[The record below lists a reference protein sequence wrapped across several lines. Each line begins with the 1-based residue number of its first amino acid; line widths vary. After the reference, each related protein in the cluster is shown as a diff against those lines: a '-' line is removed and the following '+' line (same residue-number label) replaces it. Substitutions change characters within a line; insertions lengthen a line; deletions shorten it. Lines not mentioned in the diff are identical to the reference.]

1 MNAFQM
7 NILQFNTMKTEHCSH
22 NIDTPDVSHGIDY
35 LMSINPHPRD
45 KRIKFD
51 EGPHVYTIDE
61 GTGSGMDGVAFTS
74 VTTWNHSH
82 FEHFDADKIID
93 GMMKSKK
100 WNDPVLNAKYYGKTR
115 DEIKAMWDAN
125 RDMAAGAGTGMHYNI
140 ECFYNKC
147 LVGEDWDRA
156 CNDIEFQYFLR
167 FNQDWCGGWGE
178 EVNSCVDGYGLER
191 PFINGYGQ
199 GLLRPFINGQGLLR
213 PFRTEWTVFH
223 EEARLSG
230 SIDMVY
236 ENIDPATGEADGTLS
251 IYDWKRCKEI
261 VKTNAF
267 GKCAITPEISHLP
280 DTNFWHYCLQLNT
293 YKAILEMKY
302 GKVVTDLYLVCL
314 HPDNKNGNYLRI
326 KVADLQEEVRELIS
340 KRAAG
345 FLQEPMI

>member
-1 MNAFQM
+1 M
-7 NILQFNTMKTEHCSH
+7 NILQFNTMTTERGSH
-22 NIDTPDVSHGIDY
+22 TINTQNQTPQVSHGINY
-35 LMSINPHPRD
+35 LMSINSHPRD

-115 DEIKAMWDAN
+115 DEIKAMWDVN

-156 CNDIEFQYFLR
+156 CNDIEFKYFLR

-178 EVNSCVDGYGLER
+178 GH
-191 PFINGYGQ
+191 GQ
-199 GLLRPFINGQGLLR
+199 GLLRPLYGQGLLR

-236 ENIDPATGEADGTLS
+236 ENIDPVTGEADGTLS

-345 FLQEPMI
+345 FLQKE